1 MTLTEA
7 ATKINA
13 AADLSATAGRGVI
26 FVKMYGRD
34 IGRLT
39 QTDIDSIGH
48 TPTGWGKKTLVK
60 GAAQVWHAL
69 HD

>member
-7 ATKINA
+7 AAKINA
-13 AADLSATAGRGVI
+13 AADLSATAGRAVV
-26 FVKMYGRD
+26 FVQMYGRD

-39 QTDIDSIGH
+39 QADIDNLGH
-48 TPTGWGKKTLVK
+48 TPTGWGKKALSK